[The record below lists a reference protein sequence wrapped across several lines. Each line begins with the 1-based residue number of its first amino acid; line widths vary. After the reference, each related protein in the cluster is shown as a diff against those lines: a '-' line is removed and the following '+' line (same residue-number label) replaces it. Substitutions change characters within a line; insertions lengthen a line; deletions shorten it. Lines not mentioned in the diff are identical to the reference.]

1 KDGER
6 QVGEVAKRQA
16 ITNENTIQSI
26 KRHIGSDYKVK
37 IDDKEYTPQEVSA
50 MILQHIKSYAED
62 YIGEEITKA
71 VITTPAYFNDS
82 QRQATKDAGEIAGLE
97 VERIINEP
105 TAAAL
110 AYGMDKGEED
120 QTILVY
126 DRGGGTF
133 DVSILDIGGGTFE
146 VISTAGD
153 NRLSGDDF
161 DEKIIEHMVAEFS
174 KENDI
179 DLSQDKMATQRL
191 KDAAEKAKKDLS
203 GVSQTQISLPFITA
217 GDAGPLHLELTLT
230 RAKFDELTADLV
242 EKTMDPVRKALRD
255 AELS

>member
-1 KDGER
+1 FYIIKSNSG
-6 QVGEVAKRQA
+6 
-16 ITNENTIQSI
+16 SI
-26 KRHIGSDYKVK
+26 DSINIR
-37 IDDKEYTPQEVSA
+37 DKNYTPQAFSA
-50 MILQHIKSYAED
+50 MIIQHLKSYAED

-126 DRGGGTF
+126 DLGGGTF

-146 VISTAGD
+146 VISNARD
-153 NRLSGDDF
+153 NQLGRNDY
-161 DEKIIEHMVAEFS
+161 DEVSNDYMVQEFK
-174 KENDI
+174 KENGI

-203 GVSQTQISLPFITA
+203 GVSHTQIAIPFITA
-217 GDAGPLHLELTLT
+217 VDA
-230 RAKFDELTADLV
+230 
-242 EKTMDPVRKALRD
+242 
-255 AELS
+255 